1 MTNAKQPDEHQPER
15 RQETRRI
22 SDALPAIP
30 HSVLDVAGWIG
41 FFRQITFIRY
51 GVVSVAALAVD
62 LGIFMAL
69 LQGGMISALA
79 AAIGYA
85 VGIVTH
91 WLLSSRKVF
100 SDRVSERGSRERT
113 QQKAMFVVSA
123 LLGLALTMLV
133 VGLADVIGINPVI
146 GKCFAIIMS
155 FTLTYV
161 LRNVVVFRGAVS
173 GHR

>member
-1 MTNAKQPDEHQPER
+1 MTSAKQPDR
-15 RQETRRI
+15 RQDLRRA
-22 SDALPAIP
+22 SDTIGALPAIP
-30 HSVLDVAGWIG
+30 VSALDLPGWIG

-69 LQGGMISALA
+69 LQSGVASALA

-85 VGIVTH
+85 VGILAH

-100 SDRVSERGSRERT
+100 QDRVSQRGTRERT

-123 LLGLALTMLV
+123 LLGLVLTMV
-133 VGLADVIGINPVI
+133 IVGASDMAGIDPRI
-146 GKCFAIIMS
+146 AKIFAIGLS
-155 FTLTYV
+155 FVLTYL
-161 LRNVVVFRGAVS
+161 LRNVVIFARGPTGSA
-173 GHR
+173 